1 MEGLWLFVKN
11 VFFAVLVPGLLGYW
25 APWRWIAGVSPRDV
39 TWGPRELAALIPVA
53 LGTAGLLWSIWH
65 FAATG
70 RGTPAPFDPPK
81 RLVVRGLYRVVRNPM
96 YVSVLTVVLGWSILL
111 WSAAVAAYGAAG
123 WVMFHGFVMGIEEP
137 SLRAKFGADYDAYCA
152 AVGRWIPGRPWS
164 PPAGPHQGSQAPT
177 AARHV

>member
-1 MEGLWLFVKN
+1 MERLWLFAKN
-11 VFFAVLVPGLLGYW
+11 VVFAVFVPGLLGYW
-25 APWRWIAGVSPRDV
+25 APWRWVAGVSPRDV

-65 FAATG
+65 FAVTG

-111 WSAAVAAYGAAG
+111 WSLPVAAYGAAG
-123 WVMFHGFVMGIEEP
+123 WVVFHGFVTLIEEP
-137 SLRAKFGADYDAYCA
+137 SLRAKFGADYAAYCG
-152 AVGRWIPGRPWS
+152 AVRRWMPGRRYD
-164 PPAGPHQGSQAPT
+164 PA
-177 AARHV
+177 